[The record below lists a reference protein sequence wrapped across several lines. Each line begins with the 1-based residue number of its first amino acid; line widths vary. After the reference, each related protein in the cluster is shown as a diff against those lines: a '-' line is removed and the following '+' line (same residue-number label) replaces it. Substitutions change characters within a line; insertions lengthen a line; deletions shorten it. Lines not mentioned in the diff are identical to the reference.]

1 MRGYKFRGFGIVE
14 KKWFFGDL
22 VQGIAGRMIASAYY
36 DEEEGA
42 DMIKYDPIRTDTV
55 GQYTERKDARG
66 SEIYDGDILQ
76 EDYPDWKYIVY
87 WDETMLQWSYRK
99 IGQEQSYAFAM
110 SPTALRHFT
119 VVGNKWDNPELMQEG
134 GAE

>member
-1 MRGYKFRGFGIVE
+1 MRESKFRGQNRNKTWFRGDVFHKTDDGVKIVE
-14 KKWFFGDL
+14 IYDDATGFGGPVL
-22 VQGIAGRMIASAYY
+22 P
-36 DEEEGA
+36 E
-42 DMIKYDPIRTDTV
+42 TV
-55 GQYTERKDARG
+55 GQYTERKDAREA
-66 SEIYDGDILQ
+66 EIYDGDILQ

>member
-1 MRGYKFRGFGIVE
+1 MREYRFRGKNRNKTWFYGDMSHRTDDGVDIVE
-14 KKWFFGDL
+14 
-22 VQGIAGRMIASAYY
+22 IY
-36 DEEEGA
+36 DDTTGLGGPVLPE
-42 DMIKYDPIRTDTV
+42 TV
-55 GQYTERKDARG
+55 GQYTERKGARET
-66 SEIYDGDILQ
+66 EIYDGDILQ
-76 EDYPDWKYIVY
+76 EDYSDWKYIVY

-134 GAE
+134 GAA